1 MESAHPPIA
10 GMKASRTRDL
20 LFIALGV
27 AFLLGPHLG
36 RRALWEPDEARYSE
50 IPREMLATGDWV
62 TPRINGIR
70 YFEKPPL
77 FYWAEAASM
86 RFFGVSDSHDAPA
99 PRELPQRLALAL
111 FALLGIASVYLV
123 GREVF
128 GRRAAL
134 LGSAVL
140 ATTPLYFGLGNAITL
155 DLPVSALLT
164 VALLAFLNA
173 TTKPPGWERRPWLW
187 GFFVAAALATLTKG
201 LIGVVVPAMVI
212 GPWILVTRRWQLIA
226 LALQPSGLLLFVAV
240 AAPWHLLAAQAN
252 SDFLWF
258 YFVHE
263 HFQRYLSK
271 VHLRYEPPWFFVP
284 VLLGGMLPWSAFLP
298 RALGSA
304 LRAKDERRGET
315 LFLVLWAGMV
325 FLFFSL
331 SSSKLIPYILPAVP
345 PLALLIGREL
355 ATIWEGGRFPR
366 GVPLALAL
374 ITLPIGIALVYP
386 GLPLTSKGLLYSQ
399 TLGGFRYFLAA
410 SLILLGG
417 VPFALQRLGRRRPAV
432 VAYVVTSALFLTAL
446 FAPLLRFDALRSA
459 KGVAEILR
467 PRLRAGDEVAVYRD
481 YMHGLAFYLERR
493 ITVVDYLGELEF
505 GVRSEPATR
514 AWMIDLE
521 ELRRRWMGPGVVYTV
536 VDRRYP
542 KRLAAVRGRLIGESG
557 PYLVLIN
564 R

>member
-1 MESAHPPIA
+1 MSSTSGFSAPLS
-10 GMKASRTRDL
+10 ASRFRDL
-20 LFIALGV
+20 LLLVLGV

-62 TPRINGIR
+62 TPRINGVR

-86 RFFGVSDSHDAPA
+86 RVFGAGDAHAARA
-99 PRELPQRLALAL
+99 PRERPQRLALAL
-111 FALLGIASVYLV
+111 FALLGIAGVYLV

-134 LGSAVL
+134 LAAAVL

-164 VALLAFLNA
+164 VALLSFLNA
-173 TTKPPGWERRPWLW
+173 TTKPPGWERRLWLW
-187 GFFVAAALATLTKG
+187 GFFAAAALATLTKG
-201 LIGVVVPAMVI
+201 LIGVVIPAMVI
-212 GPWILVTRRWQLIA
+212 GPWILATRRWRLIA
-226 LALQPSGLLLFVAV
+226 LALQPSGLLLFLAV
-240 AAPWHLLAAQAN
+240 AAPWHLLAARAN

-298 RALGSA
+298 KALLSA
-304 LRAKDERRGET
+304 FRTKDERREEA

-355 ATIWEGGRFPR
+355 AAVWEGGRFPR
-366 GVPLALAL
+366 GAVLALAL
-374 ITLPIGIALVYP
+374 VFVPLGVALLPN
-386 GLPLTSKGLLYSQ
+386 LPLSAKGHLYSQ
-399 TLGGFRYFLAA
+399 LLGGFRYLLAA
-410 SLILLGG
+410 SLILLGS
-417 VPFALQRLGRRRPAV
+417 VPYALQRLGRPRQAV
-432 VAYVVTSALFLTAL
+432 AACVASSALFLSAL
-446 FAPLLRFDALRSA
+446 FAPLPRFDALRSA

-481 YMHGLAFYLERR
+481 YLHGLAFYLERR

-505 GVRSEPATR
+505 GVRSEPRTQE
-514 AWMIDLE
+514 WMIDGG
-521 ELRRRWMGPGVVYTV
+521 ELRRRWQGTGMVYVV
-536 VDRRYP
+536 VDKRYP
-542 KRLAAVRGRLIGESG
+542 KRVAAIEGRPIGESG
-557 PYLVLIN
+557 PYRVLAN